1 LVAVLL
7 PFITGKHIYESIE
20 KTDNSHESREIS
32 ILMIKKARTR
42 LKNFLQV
49 KERIQNKDFQNQEEG
64 ATQKGQTIMKKQ

>member
-7 PFITGKHIYESIE
+7 PFITGKHVYESIE

-32 ILMIKKARTR
+32 ILMIKKVRTR
-42 LKNFLQV
+42 LKNFLRV